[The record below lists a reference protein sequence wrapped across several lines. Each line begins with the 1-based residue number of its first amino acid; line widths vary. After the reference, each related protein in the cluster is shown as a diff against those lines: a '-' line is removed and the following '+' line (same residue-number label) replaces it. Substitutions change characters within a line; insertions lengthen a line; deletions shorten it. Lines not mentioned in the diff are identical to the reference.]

1 MEPAHRRFIGCD
13 RTRGLAEASPWAG
26 LRGETRFYRNPP
38 RAARAEDAVCGA
50 IRRTRDYNGP
60 MDDASLIDPAR
71 LAGAST
77 RAAREPFAFIVAED
91 QLPAAAR
98 TGLKQD
104 FPRYSGAGFFPYAP
118 EDCGPSVNRLVD
130 EITAPAFA
138 NALGER
144 LGIPDL
150 AGYPTLVTIC
160 RSLNKRHG
168 TIHTDSKSKVAT
180 ALLYLNES
188 WPDTSDGCFRFLN
201 RIDDI
206 DDLAA
211 PEVKP
216 LYGTIAAFRR
226 ADNSFHG
233 HLPYEGERRVIQ
245 VAWLTSEAEKTRKT
259 QRGKLSRLFK
269 KLFGGLDRKLGAGRD
284 RNAAHRD

>member
-1 MEPAHRRFIGCD
+1 MRAMTPAPI
-13 RTRGLAEASPWAG
+13 
-26 LRGETRFYRNPP
+26 
-38 RAARAEDAVCGA
+38 
-50 IRRTRDYNGP
+50 
-60 MDDASLIDPAR
+60 IDPAR
-71 LAGAST
+71 LALAST
-77 RAAREPFAFIVAED
+77 RVSSEPFAFLVAGD
-91 QLPAAAR
+91 QLAAQAR
-98 TGLKQD
+98 IELDQD
-104 FPRYSGAGFFPYAP
+104 FPRYEGAGFFPYAA
-118 EDCGPSVNRLVD
+118 EDCGPSVNRLVE

-144 LGIPDL
+144 LGIPGL
-150 AGYPTLVTIC
+150 ADYPTLVTIC
-160 RSLNKRHG
+160 RSLNRRHG

-211 PEVKP
+211 PEIKP

-226 ADNSFHG
+226 AENSFHG

-245 VAWLTSEAEKTRKT
+245 IAWLTSEAEKARKT

-269 KLFGGLDRKLGAGRD
+269 KLFGGLDRKIGAGRD